1 MFEVGKMQSRRK
13 EQCMTGL
20 MRLILVLSLFAQ
32 ICVASQGMADGLIF
46 SLPPDGT
53 WVEFS
58 GSTDS
63 NYKMDLPPEVLARMD
78 AAGKAKMQSFLGPQK
93 MRETLRVSSVGS
105 EKYGDKPCRWIELR
119 RSVKSIDSETNAE
132 RSNRRLL
139 LKLLVPEK
147 DLVRGGS
154 PLDSSYLAFFNPKEV
169 DIKHVPNDP
178 GFDRIRYEIERFL
191 NCFPPPLEGEKRL
204 ANETIATAIGTFK
217 DCEVIRGKTQFD
229 RPLMGGGRWTERLT
243 WTIDIHRDA
252 PFGVVRVKNEGS
264 NEEIPPIGHALGGSV
279 TRELTISSKGEKAVS
294 ELQEGKRKV
303 LPPAN
308 AP

>member
-1 MFEVGKMQSRRK
+1 
-13 EQCMTGL
+13 MTKL
-20 MRLILVLSLFAQ
+20 MRLILVLSLFAH
-32 ICVASQGMADGLIF
+32 ICVASQGVADGLIF

-53 WVEFS
+53 WAEFS
-58 GSTDS
+58 GITES
-63 NYKMDLPPEVLARMD
+63 NYKISLSPEVIARMD
-78 AAGKAKMQSFLGPQK
+78 EAGKKKMRSFLGPQK
-93 MRETLRVSSVGS
+93 MQEMVRVSSVGADQ
-105 EKYGDKPCRWIELR
+105 YGGRACRWIELR

-132 RSNRRLL
+132 RSNRSLL

-178 GFDRIRYEIERFL
+178 GFDRIRYETERFL
-191 NCFPPPLEGEKRL
+191 NCFPPPLEGEKQL

-229 RPLMGGGRWTERLT
+229 RPLMGGGRWMQQLT
-243 WTIDIHRDA
+243 WTISIHRDA
-252 PFGVVRVKNEGS
+252 PFGVVRVKSEGS
-264 NEEIPPIGHALGGSV
+264 TEEIPPVGHSLSGSV
-279 TRELTISSKGEKAVS
+279 TREFTISAKGEKAVS
-294 ELQEGKRKV
+294 ELPEGKRKTV
-303 LPPAN
+303 AVPS